1 VAIEIKRSS
10 APSVSRGFHEAAADL
25 GSTQGA
31 IQKWVV
37 APVPMAY
44 PGRDQ
49 LQVMSPRE
57 AVRRLMLEG

>member
-10 APSVSRGFHEAAADL
+10 APSVSRGFHEATADL
-25 GSTQGA
+25 GA
-31 IQKWVV
+31 HQKWVV

-49 LQVMSPRE
+49 LQVMSPRD
-57 AVRRLMLEG
+57 AVSRLMAEG